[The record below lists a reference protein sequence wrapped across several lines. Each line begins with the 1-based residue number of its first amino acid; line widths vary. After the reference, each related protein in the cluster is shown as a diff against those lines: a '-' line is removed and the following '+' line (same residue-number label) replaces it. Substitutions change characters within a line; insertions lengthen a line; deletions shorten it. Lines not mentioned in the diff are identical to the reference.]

1 MLADCRHGEV
11 LAGKD
16 KGDRGPSGKQFF
28 MSQEAAGRIEVSS
41 QQLACEQL
49 LAGRYMRGGGEPV
62 LCVTG
67 GCMTHRGE
75 QLACGEVLANK
86 YT

>member
-1 MLADCRHGEV
+1 MLTDCRHGEV

-28 MSQEAAGRIEVSS
+28 MTQEAAGRIEVSS

-49 LAGRYMRGGGEPV
+49 LAGRYMRGGAGASP
-62 LCVTG
+62 LC
-67 GCMTHRGE
+67 HRR
-75 QLACGEVLANK
+75 LHDPSR
-86 YT
+86 